1 MDWLT
6 FGSAFGAL
14 ALGCALRLLLPY
26 VTAGLQAIS
35 DGGWAAWPPFE
46 PKYLASFALA
56 LIGYGVTL
64 VTSAGALTA
73 LMAMPFTAAVLAG
86 YTGGDL
92 AREAV
97 KLLVPKLR

>member
-1 MDWLT
+1 MGLAT
-6 FGSAFGAL
+6 LGTAFGAL
-14 ALGCALRLLLPY
+14 ALGCALRTLLPY
-26 VTAGLQAIS
+26 VTAGLTTIS
-35 DGGWAAWPPFE
+35 ENGWQAWPPFH

-56 LIGYGVTL
+56 IIGYGVTL
-64 VTSAGALTA
+64 VTSDAALTA
-73 LMAMPFTAAVLAG
+73 LATMSFSSAVLIG